1 MNVSFGRELDPQFDP
16 QFDPQAEDPS
26 IFARSALNSVDVA
39 ARAGVV
45 NRTHRVV
52 RERAAVMQARRS
64 YVRSLMVPLAICS
77 VLLMLVCF
85 AVWSGLYQ
93 YEATEAAEA
102 VQADVAA
109 LDANNHL
116 LVALLWFVPVTLALL
131 AALLFRFRRNGS
143 DRRTAR

>member
-1 MNVSFGRELDPQFDP
+1 MNVSLGRELDPFDP
-16 QFDPQAEDPS
+16 QFDPQTEDPAR
-26 IFARSALNSVDVA
+26 FARTALGSVDIG

-77 VLLMLVCF
+77 VLLLLVCF

-93 YEATEAAEA
+93 YQATEAAEA

-131 AALLFRFRRNGS
+131 AALLLRFRRSGS

>member
-16 QFDPQAEDPS
+16 QTEDPA
-26 IFARSALNSVDVA
+26 IFAGTALGNVDIG

-64 YVRSLMVPLAICS
+64 YVRSLMVPLAISS

-93 YEATEAAEA
+93 YQATEAAEA

>member
-1 MNVSFGRELDPQFDP
+1 MSTSLGRELDPQLEPGGD
-16 QFDPQAEDPS
+16 DSAR
-26 IFARSALNSVDVA
+26 FARTALRSVDTA

-52 RERAAVMQARRS
+52 RQKAKVMQARRS
-64 YVRSLMVPLAICS
+64 YVRSLMVPLAIS
-77 VLLMLVCF
+77 SILLLLVCF

-109 LDANNHL
+109 LDASNHL
-116 LVALLWFVPVTLALL
+116 LVILLWFVPVTLALL
-131 AALLFRFRRNGS
+131 GALLFRFRRNGA
-143 DRRTAR
+143 DRRTVR

>member
-1 MNVSFGRELDPQFDP
+1 MNVSFGRELDPQLDP
-16 QFDPQAEDPS
+16 QTEDPA
-26 IFARSALNSVDVA
+26 IFARTALGNVDIG

-64 YVRSLMVPLAICS
+64 YVRSLMVPLAISS

-93 YEATEAAEA
+93 YQATEAAEA

>member
-16 QFDPQAEDPS
+16 QTKDPA
-26 IFARSALNSVDVA
+26 IFARTALGNVDLG

-64 YVRSLMVPLAICS
+64 YVRSLMVPLAISS

-93 YEATEAAEA
+93 YQATEAAEA

>member
-16 QFDPQAEDPS
+16 QTKDPA
-26 IFARSALNSVDVA
+26 IFARTALGNVDIG

-64 YVRSLMVPLAICS
+64 YVRSLMVPLAISS

-93 YEATEAAEA
+93 YQATEAAEA

>member
-1 MNVSFGRELDPQFDP
+1 MNVSFGRELDPQLDP
-16 QFDPQAEDPS
+16 QTEDPA
-26 IFARSALNSVDVA
+26 IFARTALGNVDIG

-64 YVRSLMVPLAICS
+64 YVRSLMVPLAISS

-93 YEATEAAEA
+93 YQATEAAEA
-102 VQADVAA
+102 VQADMAA

>member
-1 MNVSFGRELDPQFDP
+1 MKASFDP
-16 QFDPQAEDPS
+16 QFDSQFNSLPDDSAALAYSAQEG
-26 IFARSALNSVDVA
+26 IELGAR
-39 ARAGVV
+39 GCVV

-52 RERAAVMQARRS
+52 RERATVMQARRS

-77 VLLMLVCF
+77 VLLLLACF

-143 DRRTAR
+143 DRRTVR

>member
-16 QFDPQAEDPS
+16 QTEDPA
-26 IFARSALNSVDVA
+26 IFARTALGNVDIG

-64 YVRSLMVPLAICS
+64 YVRSLMVPLAISS

-93 YEATEAAEA
+93 YQATEAAEA